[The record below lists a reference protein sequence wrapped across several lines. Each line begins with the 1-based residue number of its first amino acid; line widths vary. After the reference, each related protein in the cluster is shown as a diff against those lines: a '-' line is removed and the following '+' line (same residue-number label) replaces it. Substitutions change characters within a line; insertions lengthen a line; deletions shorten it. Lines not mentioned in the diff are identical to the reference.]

1 MLTHAQF
8 AEGRVSFG
16 RLTRFL
22 LLPDLKSHVIPT
34 TAGVGP
40 DNASTADG
48 AGTAVVIS
56 PDAPADG
63 VKTSSSEQDPQQ
75 QQVVAIT
82 AAPSAVVAGARNHW
96 AVIVEGADF
105 KWQPKA
111 KLPFL
116 KNISLRVSCVAP

>member
-1 MLTHAQF
+1 
-8 AEGRVSFG
+8 VSFG

-48 AGTAVVIS
+48 AADTGTSTAVVTS
-56 PDAPADG
+56 SDAPADG

-75 QQVVAIT
+75 QQVVTIT
-82 AAPSAVVAGARNHW
+82 AASSAVVAGARNHW